1 MDQGRLIAR
10 GNRNEAVSVARV
22 ITGTRAGTG
31 APARRSIVRN
41 SALSIVGQ
49 VAIRALSVL
58 FSIAVVR
65 RFGSATFGEYSSV
78 LAFVG
83 LFSVLSDLGLGS
95 WGTRAVAQ
103 DRARTGELV
112 WRVIGLRAAL
122 SAATAAMIVGLA
134 ALVYPAQHVLAI
146 AFAACTLFLFG
157 VSGGFD
163 MAWLGHERLDISS
176 SVSVIN
182 QLAFV
187 GIGTA
192 VLVLHGGVLALIL
205 ASLVALAIATVAS
218 WRMATRILGLTL
230 ARPILRG
237 GWTLIRACAPIG
249 AVQISLLISYKAD
262 TVLLSIFRSNEIV
275 GVYAVAYNLIFSLM
289 LISHSVNL
297 ALFPALSRV
306 SDDRG
311 ALDALAL
318 RAVKCLSL
326 LCVPVAFGGAI
337 LAPALIRF
345 LYTDAYRQS
354 ATVLQIV
361 IWVLPFMFLTEF
373 YGYYLTAIHRER
385 SAGRAALI
393 MAGTNVALNLICLP
407 RFGVWAAAII
417 TVITEFVFLAQYLW
431 ALRDR
436 GVIGA
441 LARLLWRPAL
451 ASSVMA
457 VALRVFPLH
466 ALLPMI
472 VLGVLIYGGMILLL
486 GGVRRTE
493 LAAVLPRWAT
503 RMMPAAP
510 VEAIAE

>member
-1 MDQGRLIAR
+1 V
-10 GNRNEAVSVARV
+10 AVAGTM
-22 ITGTRAGTG
+22 TGARAGAE
-31 APARRSIVRN
+31 APARRSIARN
-41 SALSIVGQ
+41 STFSLASQ
-49 VAIRALSVL
+49 MAIRALSVL

-65 RFGSATFGEYSSV
+65 RFGSATFGQYSSV

-95 WGTRAVAQ
+95 WGTRAIAQ
-103 DRARTGELV
+103 EPARTSELV
-112 WRVIGLRAAL
+112 WRVATLRIAL
-122 SAATAAMIVGLA
+122 SAATAAVIVGLA
-134 ALVYPAQHVLAI
+134 ALIYPAQHVLAI
-146 AFAACTLFLFG
+146 AVASCALFLFG
-157 VSGGFD
+157 VSGAFD

-192 VLVLHGGVLALIL
+192 VLVLHGGVLALVI
-205 ASLVALAIATVAS
+205 ASIVALALATAAS
-218 WRMATRILGLTL
+218 WRMARRRLGLTF
-230 ARPILRG
+230 ARPTLRG
-237 GWTLIRACAPIG
+237 GWPLVRACAPIG
-249 AVQISLLISYKAD
+249 AVQISLLISYKMD

-306 SDDRG
+306 SDDRA
-311 ALDALAL
+311 ALNDLAA
-318 RAVKCLSL
+318 RAVKCLTL
-326 LCVPVAFGGAI
+326 LCVPVAFGGAL
-337 LAPALIRF
+337 LASALIRV
-345 LYTDAYRQS
+345 LYTDAYRQA

-393 MAGTNVALNLICLP
+393 MAGMNVVLNLICIP

-417 TVITEFVFLAQYLW
+417 TVITEVVFLAQYLW

-436 GVIGA
+436 GAIGS
-441 LARLLWRPAL
+441 LARLLWRPVL

-457 VALRVFPLH
+457 LALRVLPLH
-466 ALLPMI
+466 ALPAMI
-472 VLGVLIYGGMILLL
+472 VLGAVIYGGMILLL
-486 GGVRRTE
+486 GGVRRAE

-503 RMMPAAP
+503 RMMPAVP
-510 VEAIAE
+510 VEVTAE

>member
-1 MDQGRLIAR
+1 
-10 GNRNEAVSVARV
+10 V
-22 ITGTRAGTG
+22 AGTMTEARTGVG

-41 SALSIVGQ
+41 SALSLVGQ
-49 VAIRALSVL
+49 VAIRLLSVL

-65 RFGSATFGEYSSV
+65 RFGSATFGQYSSV

-103 DRARTGELV
+103 DPACTSELV
-112 WRVIGLRAAL
+112 WRVAAL
-122 SAATAAMIVGLA
+122 RIAFSAATVAVIVGLA
-134 ALVYPAQHVLAI
+134 VLLYPAQHALAI
-146 AFAACTLFLFG
+146 AVASCALFLFSI
-157 VSGGFD
+157 SGAFD

-187 GIGTA
+187 GIGAA
-192 VLVLHGGVLALIL
+192 VLVLHGGVLALVI
-205 ASLVALAIATVAS
+205 ASIVALVIATVSS
-218 WRMATRILGLTL
+218 WRMARRVLGLTF
-230 ARPILRG
+230 AWPTLRG
-237 GWTLIRACAPIG
+237 GWPLVRACAPIG

-306 SDDRG
+306 SDDRA
-311 ALDALAL
+311 ALDNLAA

-337 LAPALIRF
+337 LAPVLIRF

-354 ATVLQIV
+354 AIVLQIV

-393 MAGTNVALNLICLP
+393 MASMNIILNLICIP

-417 TVITEFVFLAQYLW
+417 TVITEVVFLAQYLW

-436 GVIGA
+436 GAIGS
-441 LARLLWRPAL
+441 LVRLLWRPAL

-457 VALRVFPLH
+457 LVLRILPLH

-472 VLGVLIYGGMILLL
+472 VLGTGVYGGMILLL
-486 GGVRRTE
+486 GAVQREE
-493 LAAVLPRWAT
+493 LAAVLPKWAT
-503 RMMPAAP
+503 RMKPAISGE
-510 VEAIAE
+510 VTAE

>member
-1 MDQGRLIAR
+1 M
-10 GNRNEAVSVARV
+10 
-22 ITGTRAGTG
+22 AGTMTRVQAGIG

-41 SALSIVGQ
+41 SAFSLGGQ
-49 VAIRALSVL
+49 VAIRILSVL

-65 RFGSATFGEYSSV
+65 RFGSATFGQYSSV

-103 DRARTGELV
+103 DPAHTSELV
-112 WRVIGLRAAL
+112 WRVAAL
-122 SAATAAMIVGLA
+122 RIAFSAATAAIIVGLA
-134 ALVYPAQHVLAI
+134 VLLYPPPHVLAI
-146 AFAACTLFLFG
+146 AVASCALFLFG
-157 VSGGFD
+157 ISGAFE

-187 GIGTA
+187 GIGAA
-192 VLVLHGGVLALIL
+192 VLILHRGVIALVI
-205 ASLVALAIATVAS
+205 ASIVALAIATVSS
-218 WRMATRILGLTL
+218 WRMARRMLGLTF
-230 ARPILRG
+230 ARPTVRG
-237 GWTLIRACAPIG
+237 GWSLVCACAPIG
-249 AVQISLLISYKAD
+249 AVQISLLISYKVD
-262 TVLLSIFRSNEIV
+262 TVLLSIFRSNETV

-306 SDDRG
+306 SDDRA
-311 ALDALAL
+311 ALNNLAM

-326 LCVPVAFGGAI
+326 LCVPVAFGGWL
-337 LAPALIRF
+337 LAPTLIRF

-393 MAGTNVALNLICLP
+393 MAGINVIFNLICIP

-417 TVITEFVFLAQYLW
+417 TVATELVFLAQYLW

-436 GVIGA
+436 GAVGS
-441 LARLLWRPAL
+441 LARLLWRPVL
-451 ASSVMA
+451 ASSVM
-457 VALRVFPLH
+457 VLALRVLPLR
-466 ALLPMI
+466 ALPSMI
-472 VLGVLIYGGMILLL
+472 VLGVVVYGGVILLL
-486 GGVRRTE
+486 GGVRRAE
-493 LAAVLPRWAT
+493 LAAMLPRWAV
-503 RMMPAAP
+503 RVLPDAP
-510 VEAIAE
+510 IEVSVE

>member
-1 MDQGRLIAR
+1 MPVSGTIA
-10 GNRNEAVSVARV
+10 GAR
-22 ITGTRAGTG
+22 ASTG
-31 APARRSIVRN
+31 APTRRGIVRN

-95 WGTRAVAQ
+95 WGTRAVAE
-103 DRARTGELV
+103 DRARTSELV
-112 WRVIGLRAAL
+112 WRVAGLRVAL

-146 AFAACTLFLFG
+146 AVASCTLVLFG
-157 VSGGFD
+157 ISGGFD

-187 GIGTA
+187 AIGAA

-230 ARPILRG
+230 ARPVLRG
-237 GWTLIRACAPIG
+237 GWPLIRACAPIG
-249 AVQISLLISYKAD
+249 AVQISLLVSYKAD
-262 TVLLSIFRSNEIV
+262 TVLLSIFRSSETV
-275 GVYAVAYNLIFSLM
+275 GMYAVAYNLIFSLM
-289 LISHSVNL
+289 LVSHSVNL

-306 SDDRG
+306 AGDRA
-311 ALDALAL
+311 ALDTLAL
-318 RAVKCLSL
+318 RAVKCLTL
-326 LCVPVAFGGAI
+326 FCVPVAFGGAF
-337 LAPALIRF
+337 LAPVLIRF

-354 ATVLQIV
+354 ATVLRIV

-385 SAGRAALI
+385 KAGRAALI
-393 MAGTNVALNLICLP
+393 MAGTNVILNLICLP

-417 TVITEFVFLAQYLW
+417 TVITELVFLAQYLW
-431 ALRDR
+431 MLRDR
-436 GVIGA
+436 GAIEA
-441 LARLLWRPAL
+441 LARLLWRPVLAASGMAL
-451 ASSVMA
+451 ALRALPHPSLPLALA
-457 VALRVFPLH
+457 VGAAV
-466 ALLPMI
+466 
-472 VLGVLIYGGMILLL
+472 YGGVFLLL
-486 GGVRRTE
+486 GGVTRAE
-493 LAAVLPRWAT
+493 LAALHPRWA
-503 RMMPAAP
+503 AP
-510 VEAIAE
+510 VAPAVPIEVPVE